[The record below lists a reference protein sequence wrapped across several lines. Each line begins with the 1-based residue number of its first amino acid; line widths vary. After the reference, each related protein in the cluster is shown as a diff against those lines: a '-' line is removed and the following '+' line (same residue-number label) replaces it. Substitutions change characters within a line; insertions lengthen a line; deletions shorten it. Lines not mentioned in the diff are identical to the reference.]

1 MLVAVTDTDLIAKE
15 FMRHEK
21 CYRENTRIVREGAD
35 EEESGDEAN
44 ARGDYDLVST
54 IVKENILGEHQCMS
68 METLQTAYG
77 VGVGSR
83 QSRHKLQERLLKS
96 FEDQLIF
103 LSREYHSPRLV
114 ISSEC
119 LPTQTLS
126 NSLQSSKENTV
137 KRAGLILRDS
147 VISFL
152 KEVPKL
158 PWPPTV
164 ECLNN
169 RERQMPEILKLFF
182 INLLSKTVK
191 SKGKC
196 KDLSFQREILGL
208 LVAYSSKRES
218 GINLDRALTFP
229 LAPI

>member
-1 MLVAVTDTDLIAKE
+1 MLVAVHTDLIAKE

-68 METLQTAYG
+68 MEALQTAYG

-96 FEDQLIF
+96 FEDQIIF

-119 LPTQTLS
+119 L
-126 NSLQSSKENTV
+126 
-137 KRAGLILRDS
+137 
-147 VISFL
+147 
-152 KEVPKL
+152 
-158 PWPPTV
+158 
-164 ECLNN
+164 
-169 RERQMPEILKLFF
+169 
-182 INLLSKTVK
+182 
-191 SKGKC
+191 
-196 KDLSFQREILGL
+196 
-208 LVAYSSKRES
+208 
-218 GINLDRALTFP
+218 LT
-229 LAPI
+229 